1 MRRPTIEALA
11 RQAGV
16 GLSTVDR
23 VLNGRSRVREATARR
38 VLEAAEAIGFYATPL
53 LRQRLKADVPERRFV
68 VLLQQHST
76 AFYGVLGR
84 AIEAAIAERS
94 DVRGRAMIEFMDDLA
109 PAAVADRIRRAGEKS
124 DGVAVVAADHPLVD
138 AAIDEAGARVPV
150 VALISDLTAPR
161 RAAYVGLD
169 NRKVGRTAG
178 WYLSNMLPADATV
191 AIFVGS
197 HRYLCQEANEMGF
210 RAYLREHAPAMAL
223 LDPITTLE
231 SDRYAAE
238 ATLDLLRRTPDIAGL
253 YVAGG
258 GIGGVLDALR
268 QGPQRRRV
276 VIAHDLT
283 ETTSRGLAE
292 GLLHAVLSHPFELVA
307 GETVRVLTERSL
319 SQDRNAGVA
328 QINLPLQIT
337 TPESL

>member
-1 MRRPTIEALA
+1 MRRPTLEALA
-11 RQAGV
+11 RHAGV

-23 VLNGRSRVREATARR
+23 VLNGRSAVREETARR

-53 LRQRLKADVPERRFV
+53 LRQRLKADVPERRFA
-68 VLLQQHST
+68 VLLQQRAT
-76 AFYGVLGR
+76 AFYDVLGR
-84 AIEAAIAERS
+84 ALEAAVAERT
-94 DVRGRAMIEFMDDLA
+94 DIRGRAAIEFMEDLA
-109 PAAVADRIRRAGEKS
+109 PAAVAERIRRAGRNA
-124 DGVAVVAADHPLVD
+124 DGIAVVAADHQLVN
-138 AAIDEAGARVPV
+138 AAIDEVGARVPV
-150 VALISDLTAPR
+150 VALISDLTAAA
-161 RAAYVGLD
+161 RAGYVGLD

-178 WYLSNMLPADATV
+178 WYLGNMLPARATA

-210 RAYLREHAPAMAL
+210 RAYLREHAPRMTL
-223 LDPITTLE
+223 LDPIATLE

-238 ATLDLLRRTPDIAGL
+238 ATLDLLRRAPDLAGL

-258 GIGGVLDALR
+258 GIGGVLEALR
-268 QGPQRRRV
+268 QAPAKRRV

-283 ETTSRGLAE
+283 DTTSKGLAE

-307 GETVRVLTERSL
+307 RETLRVLAERSL
-319 SQDRNAGVA
+319 TKDAGAGFA